1 MLSASSEAAL
11 APETAADAGVAEAD
25 KTLLVGRSDT
35 LRAPAAVLALPVG
48 ALAFTSYPLGA
59 GAIIA
64 AFVAVI
70 LVVLAAI
77 DIERRIIPNRIVLP
91 AAAIVVAARV
101 AEYPHRGL
109 EFLVA
114 PLAAALF
121 LLLPNLL
128 RGSAIGMGDVK
139 LGLLLGAALGWG
151 VVDALLV
158 AFLCAAPVSAA
169 ILIRG
174 GASARKTKIP
184 LGPFLAVG
192 ALVILIVPRL

>member
-1 MLSASSEAAL
+1 MLSASSDMAL
-11 APETAADAGVAEAD
+11 PAEIAADAGIVELNRTPHVRRSLTVRASVAA
-25 KTLLVGRSDT
+25 
-35 LRAPAAVLALPVG
+35 LALGLG
-48 ALAFTSYPLGA
+48 ALAFASYPLGA
-59 GAIIA
+59 GSVIA
-64 AFVAVI
+64 AFVAVV

-77 DIERRIIPNRIVLP
+77 DLERRIIPNRIVLP
-91 AAAIVVAARV
+91 AAAIVVVARL

-128 RGSAIGMGDVK
+128 RRSAIGMGDVK

-158 AFLCAAPVSAA
+158 AVLCTAPVSAA

-174 GASARKTKIP
+174 GPATRKTMIP